1 MHGRHSGTLRRHC
14 GAAASFLATATPPKD
29 CKLQRCASLDL
40 VSLPIQGTRAL
51 MVMETATVSAAFPVG
66 ILGMD
71 FLSRFDIEP
80 DVTKGK
86 FNLYSQDHCP
96 GQVVYWSDT
105 YASSRAKPHIYIAT
119 KESILYFTSADARK

>member
-29 CKLQRCASLDL
+29 CKLQRYASLDL
-40 VSLPIQGTRAL
+40 VSRPDGSLLVPSWFWRLPL
-51 MVMETATVSAAFPVG
+51 YSAAFPVG

-71 FLSRFDIEP
+71 FLSRFDIEL
-80 DVTKGK
+80 DVPKESLICIHKIIVRDKSCIGRMLMLRPEP
-86 FNLYSQDHCP
+86 NY
-96 GQVVYWSDT
+96 
-105 YASSRAKPHIYIAT
+105 IYIAT